1 MSKEE
6 IKLQGYAETKW
17 RSKTVKINKQIIGL
31 SELDKIIHKKVV
43 KFIEKYMREP
53 RYIKMPLWIKE
64 DLIKNMPK
72 SNIKIDYIEEVFKY
86 RDMQVCGTIT
96 ISKPEQIEVF

>member
-1 MSKEE
+1 M
-6 IKLQGYAETKW
+6 
-17 RSKTVKINKQIIGL
+17 
-31 SELDKIIHKKVV
+31 

-86 RDMQVCGTIT
+86 KDMQVCGTIT
-96 ISKPEQIEVF
+96 ISKPEEIEVF